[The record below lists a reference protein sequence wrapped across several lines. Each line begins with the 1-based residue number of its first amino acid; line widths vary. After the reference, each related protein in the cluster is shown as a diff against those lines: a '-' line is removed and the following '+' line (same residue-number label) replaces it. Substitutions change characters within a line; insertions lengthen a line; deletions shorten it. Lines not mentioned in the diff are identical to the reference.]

1 MTLKSE
7 GRRLKVLLV
16 DDNEGITK
24 MLSQYL
30 SAVGHECSISNDGR
44 NGLAMIEHGD
54 FDAVLL
60 DLAMP
65 EFTGIDVVNSLAKNG
80 KIKEKKIILF
90 TASSVGS
97 KDIDELMQ
105 KGVYACIKKPA
116 KLDVILKTIGG

>member
-1 MTLKSE
+1 MKI
-7 GRRLKVLLV
+7 LLI
-16 DDNEGITK
+16 DDNQSITK

-30 SAVGHECSISNDGR
+30 STVGHECTISNDGR
-44 NGLAMIEHGD
+44 NGLSLIERQD

-65 EFTGIDVVNSLAKNG
+65 DFTGSDVVNSLARSG

-90 TASSVGS
+90 TASSMGN
-97 KDIDELMQ
+97 KEIDELLQ

>member
-1 MTLKSE
+1 MNLKKE
-7 GRRLKVLLV
+7 GKNLKILLI
-16 DDNEGITK
+16 DDNQSITK

-30 SAVGHECSISNDGR
+30 TTVGHECIVSNDGR
-44 NGLAMIEHGD
+44 NGLSLIEHQD

-65 EFTGIDVVNSLAKNG
+65 EFTGVDVVNSLAQSG

-90 TASSVGS
+90 TASSIGS
-97 KDIDELMQ
+97 KEVDDLLQ

-116 KLDVILKTIGG
+116 KLDVIIKTIGA

>member
-1 MTLKSE
+1 MQSKDQSVK
-7 GRRLKVLLV
+7 LKVLLV
-16 DDNEGITK
+16 DDNESITK

-30 SAVGHECSISNDGR
+30 STIGHECTVSNDGR
-44 NGLAMIEHGD
+44 NGLSLIERHD

-65 EFTGIDVVNSLAKNG
+65 DFTGADVVNSLAKSG

-90 TASSVGS
+90 TASSIGS
-97 KDIDELMQ
+97 KEIDELMQ

-116 KLDVILKTIGG
+116 KLDVILKTIGM